1 MASSPPYT
9 NDEEQKFV
17 QNVKLLGMI
26 QSRLDNNNNNQS
38 NSDQSQSVLT
48 RHTVSA
54 LSQADHD
61 PGPPHHF
68 PILDSKTPDASPE
81 KRLVKL
87 NTFVW
92 GRISWE
98 ADHMYAAT
106 YPENPSLET
115 QQDARNYFRSKA
127 SMIPCQKVCAP
138 AWREQLEQFPPDVSS
153 RAALMT
159 WLRERHNAVNAKL
172 GGPQFSE
179 TDMLMKLAEQKN
191 AVAAV
196 IYYATKDDYQ
206 ELSKTKVTLPRRIN
220 HELTKFVQDP
230 NTLANIL
237 LAVSM
242 AVVVLLLWLIFGP

>member
-1 MASSPPYT
+1 MASA

-26 QSRLDNNNNNQS
+26 QTQLDT
-38 NSDQSQSVLT
+38 NSSAIDQHQSVLT

-68 PILDSKTPDASPE
+68 PILENKSSEPE
-81 KRLVKL
+81 KRLVEL

-92 GRISWE
+92 GRIAWE
-98 ADHMYAAT
+98 ADHMYAAM

-115 QQDARNYFRSKA
+115 QQDARDYFRSKA
-127 SMIPCQKVCAP
+127 SMIPCQNVCAP

-220 HELTKFVQDP
+220 HELTKFVEDP
-230 NTLANIL
+230 NTLANVL

-242 AVVVLLLWLIFGP
+242 AVVVLLLWLICGA